1 MWAFTIKIVMQVRK
15 VLKGG
20 PNDHYSCYK
29 CMPRSEP
36 VGWDAEKEEE
46 VLLERSEKVLKIVLI
61 K

>member
-1 MWAFTIKIVMQVRK
+1 MKIVMQVKK

-20 PNDHYSCYK
+20 PNDHYSCYEH
-29 CMPRSEP
+29 MPRFEP
-36 VGWDAEKEEE
+36 VGWDTEKEEE

>member
-1 MWAFTIKIVMQVRK
+1 MKIVMQVRK
-15 VLKGG
+15 VLTGG

-29 CMPRSEP
+29 HMPRPEP
-36 VGWDAEKEEE
+36 AGWDAEKEEE

>member
-1 MWAFTIKIVMQVRK
+1 MKIVMQVRK

-29 CMPRSEP
+29 RMPRSEP